1 MLFGLSG
8 TLLICL
14 RVSYWELGT
23 GARCV
28 TGSLIA
34 QLHQE
39 LIELGGFGIAVT
51 QYLLR
56 RDGVLAPQV
65 FDLGDHGSLALPQVA
80 IESLR
85 ENSLQTFEDQRL
97 SFFATDLLA
106 GLCRA

>member
-1 MLFGLSG
+1 M
-8 TLLICL
+8 
-14 RVSYWELGT
+14 RVRYWELGT

-56 RDGVLAPQV
+56 RDGVLASEGRIGQHSV
-65 FDLGDHGSLALPQVA
+65 EAFDLAFLIPNG
-80 IESLR
+80 
-85 ENSLQTFEDQRL
+85 
-97 SFFATDLLA
+97 
-106 GLCRA
+106 